1 MQGGEGATVR
11 WCVIGA
17 IGAAVGATVRSVRRW
32 DRYNG
37 VARLIYFRF
46 YFLLEQ
52 RERNRAEN
60 GRRGWGCLGVAGG
73 VAGGGSGRQ
82 RAESREQRAESEKRD
97 REVKWSKSST
107 RVLENGLRKF
117 FP

>member
-17 IGAAVGATVRSVRRW
+17 AVGATLRSVRQSVRRW
-32 DRYNG
+32 DRYDG

-52 RERNRAEN
+52 REREIEQKTA
-60 GRRGWGCLGVAGG
+60 GVAGG

>member
-17 IGAAVGATVRSVRRW
+17 AIGATVRSVRRSVRRW
-32 DRYNG
+32 DRYDG

-52 RERNRAEN
+52 REREIEQKTA
-60 GRRGWGCLGVAGG
+60 GVAGG
-73 VAGGGSGRQ
+73 ASGWLGVARDGRKQ
-82 RAESREQRAESEKRD
+82 RAGSREQRVR
-97 REVKWSKSST
+97 REIAK
-107 RVLENGLRKF
+107 
-117 FP
+117 

>member
-11 WCVIGA
+11 WCVID
-17 IGAAVGATVRSVRRW
+17 AAVGATVRSVRRSVRRW
-32 DRYNG
+32 DRYDG

-52 RERNRAEN
+52 RERNSAEN

-73 VAGGGSGRQ
+73 GSGRQ
-82 RAESREQRAESEKRD
+82 KAESREQRAESEKRD